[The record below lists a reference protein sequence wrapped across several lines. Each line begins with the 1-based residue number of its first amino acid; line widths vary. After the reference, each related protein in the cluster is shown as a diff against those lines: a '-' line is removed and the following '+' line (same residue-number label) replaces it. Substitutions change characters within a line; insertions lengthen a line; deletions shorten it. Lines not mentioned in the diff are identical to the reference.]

1 MGHPDYL
8 PTSGQDWEVVAPIGH
23 LPAPSQPVAAPG
35 WHPDPTGAPLLRYFD
50 GQQWTAHTAPPP
62 PQYDVPPPSSAVA
75 VAVAVANGGGPNHVL
90 HAVLTLVTCGLWLP
104 IWIIVAILGRRGGGT
119 SVSITR

>member
-8 PTSGQDWEVVAPIGH
+8 PTSGQDWEVAAPAGH

-35 WHPDPTGAPLLRYFD
+35 WHLDPTGALLLRYFD
-50 GQQWTAHTAPPP
+50 GQQWTAHTAPAP
-62 PQYDVPPPSSAVA
+62 PQYHAPASSSA
-75 VAVAVANGGGPNHVL
+75 VAVAVANGGGPNHAL

-104 IWIIVAILGRRGGGT
+104 IWIIVAILGGRGGGMG
-119 SVSITR
+119 VSITK